1 MFFTIVRCNLSFTKQ
16 QQVLIKRMSNAFN
29 VCSLNN
35 AQEKLFLLP
44 SQKNYN
50 SSTKIHYYSCIS
62 YMLAG

>member
-1 MFFTIVRCNLSFTKQ
+1 MLYTIVRCNLSFTTQQ

-35 AQEKLFLLP
+35 APEKLFLLP

-50 SSTKIHYYSCIS
+50 SST
-62 YMLAG
+62 